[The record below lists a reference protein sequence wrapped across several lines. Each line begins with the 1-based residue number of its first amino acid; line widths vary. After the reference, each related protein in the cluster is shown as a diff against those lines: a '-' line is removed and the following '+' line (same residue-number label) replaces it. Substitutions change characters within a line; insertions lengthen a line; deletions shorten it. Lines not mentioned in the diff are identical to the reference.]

1 MNRKN
6 TLIIVAGII
15 LTIAIL
21 VVGTGFAKAPRQMKG
36 DARGGERRENIERMK
51 DKLELTDDQIEQIR
65 DIRYDN
71 EVASIDRRAE
81 LEKARLEMEMLMTD
95 DAFDRNKIYKQAEKV
110 AEIQKDMQLSKVS
123 AKLDFM
129 DILSDEQREK
139 LGELHADLGSR
150 KGAMGGG
157 MNHPENCPHHEGEGP
172 GK

>member
-6 TLIIVAGII
+6 TLITVAGII

-21 VVGTGFAKAPRQMKG
+21 IVGTGFAKAPRQMKG
-36 DARGGERRENIERMK
+36 DTRGGGREDIERMK

-139 LGELHADLGSR
+139 LGELHAGLGR
-150 KGAMGGG
+150 QKEGMGGG
-157 MNHPENCPHHEGEGP
+157 MNHPENCPHNEGEGP